1 MTVKLLLS
9 LLVLLLSSC
18 VTTPGG
24 DIHYYLL
31 TPTTPAAPSA
41 ARTNL
46 SVGIGPVELP
56 EYLSRP
62 YIFTQTGN
70 TQLKS
75 NRQHRWA
82 GSLENN
88 FTDTLAAEVGVQLH
102 QRHIE
107 IYPWDRPGAVDRQV
121 VVHVARF
128 IAMGRNVYLDA
139 SWQVLDRHGE
149 KRDTAS
155 VGLRKTL
162 PAEASADD
170 FDAIVTTMSELVA
183 ELAKRIAAS
192 L

>member
-1 MTVKLLLS
+1 MTVKLLL
-9 LLVLLLSSC
+9 LLLLLLSGC

-31 TPTTPAAPSA
+31 TPTTPAAPA
-41 ARTNL
+41 PARTSL

-62 YIFTQTGN
+62 YIFTQTGT
-70 TQLKS
+70 TQLQS
-75 NRQHRWA
+75 HRQHRWA

-88 FTDTLAAEVGVQLH
+88 FTDTLAAEVGARLH

-121 VVHVARF
+121 VVHVTRF
-128 IAMGRNVYLDA
+128 IAVGRNIHLDA
-139 SWQVLDRHGE
+139 SWQVLDRQGE
-149 KRDTAS
+149 RRNTAS
-155 VGLRKTL
+155 ARLQKNL
-162 PAEASADD
+162 PGRASADD
-170 FDAIVTTMSELVA
+170 FDAIVTTMSELVG

>member
-9 LLVLLLSSC
+9 LLVLLLSGC

-31 TPTTPAAPSA
+31 TPTTPAAPSS

-75 NRQHRWA
+75 HRQHRWA
-82 GSLENN
+82 GSLDNN
-88 FTDTLAAEVGVQLH
+88 FTDTLAAEVGLQLH

-121 VVHVARF
+121 VVHVTRF
-128 IAMGRNVYLDA
+128 IAVGRNVHLDA
-139 SWQVLDRHGE
+139 SWQVLDRQGE
-149 KRDTAS
+149 KRGAAS
-155 VGLRKTL
+155 ARLQKNL
-162 PAEASADD
+162 PAQASADD
-170 FDAIVTTMSELVA
+170 FDAIVTAMSELVG
-183 ELAKRIAAS
+183 ELAERIAAS